1 MSYKAEKRG
10 KTLVLSKTVESSE
23 GKIFEELNQQQKDEL
38 LKKALVTAGVL
49 DASGKVKKE
58 K

>member
-38 LKKALVTAGVL
+38 LKKSLVAAGVL

>member
-10 KTLVLSKTVESSE
+10 KALLVSKTAESSE
-23 GKIFEELNQQQKDEL
+23 GKKYEELNQQQKDEL

>member
-1 MSYKAEKRG
+1 MSYKTEKRG
-10 KTLVLSKTVESSE
+10 KTLLVSKTTESSE
-23 GKIFEELNQQQKDEL
+23 GKKYEELNQQQKDEL
-38 LKKALVTAGVL
+38 LKKALISSGVL

>member
-1 MSYKAEKRG
+1 M
-10 KTLVLSKTVESSE
+10 LSKTVESSE

-38 LKKALVTAGVL
+38 LKKSLVAAGVL